1 MYNSE
6 FFRISDGKIKLI
18 KYKAQVLKYK
28 DIEKT
33 EIDDIDFQYLIDD
46 DELQRLITN
55 FINKHKKIELGTV
68 EELDSSEF
76 SWMEGIEMR
85 TQDTV
90 SELEKIA
97 SYGNR
102 DAYEAS
108 LEENIASSILDND
121 FRLTKLELGI

>member
-6 FFRISDGKIKLI
+6 FFRVQDGKIKLI
-18 KYKAQVLKYK
+18 KYKAQVLNYK

-33 EIDDIDFQYLIDD
+33 ELDQIDYQYLIDD

-68 EELDSSEF
+68 EEVNTSEF
-76 SWMEGIEMR
+76 AWMEGIRLR
-85 TQDTV
+85 TDNTV
-90 SELEKIA
+90 VELEKIA
-97 SYGNR
+97 SYGNK

-108 LEENIASSILDND
+108 LEENISSMIIDND
-121 FRLTKLELGI
+121 YRISKLELGI